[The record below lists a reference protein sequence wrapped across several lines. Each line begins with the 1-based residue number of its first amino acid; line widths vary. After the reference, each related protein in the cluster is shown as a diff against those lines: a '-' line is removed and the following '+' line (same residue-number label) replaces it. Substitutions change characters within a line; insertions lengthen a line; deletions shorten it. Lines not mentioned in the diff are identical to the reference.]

1 MPFFIP
7 IHVAKTFSASTDQCR
22 DASGM
27 RAKPECVVLDVA
39 DGVTPS
45 TKPPVRIFLGTE
57 PAQYRAER
65 VFVWSIER
73 VRDPSRVYEIYLMK
87 ELAGF
92 NRRRW
97 LTGFTNYRFAIPHY
111 TRGAGRAIWNDVDQA
126 YLSDPAELFDAD
138 MGDHGFLAI
147 APGGR
152 TDTAVMLL
160 DCARMA
166 QVWTLEDAQHG
177 HKNPLIAKATA
188 IPGLRGDLAPEWH
201 ARDEEYVPGRTKLL
215 HWTILHTQPWRP
227 LPQLFVYQRNPAGEV
242 WHDLKRSADDAGYQ
256 VFSAERPSAQYIK
269 LLTQLQAA
277 AAEGRPSVLEWSIG
291 CRLPKDVLDLA
302 AKAGGKS
309 VLEYSIGAEDVGRRA
324 VEGLNSISAGLT
336 ISRYDPAAPALSERP
351 SSRFDGVACIAGLDF
366 LPAEDVP
373 WVVDEL
379 FRYARRF
386 VYATVSDRALKK
398 PLPDGAKLDSRPRDR
413 SWWYEHFE
421 TIATRY
427 PNVHLKLVMG
437 PPQAA
442 GEETGSVREAGRCLG
457 NLPVVWVLANSTP
470 ESTAQSVALAE
481 ALGWPYEIKDLGITG
496 SPEPPW
502 PDVVI
507 AADEQTAKV
516 ARSIGEWTR
525 GKTRLVQIDSK
536 GGNFDEWVDAVITPA
551 YYRLPPHPRRIETVT
566 QLTRVS
572 DRPADPIE
580 QAPDLFGDA
589 EHPRVVLLAD
599 TSGVHRI
606 DAESTRNMGEE
617 VRTFAGKGSVFAFTG
632 NRMGATATGALVAG
646 LGASSHLHGRQP
658 GDRDDDLYLAY
669 LAAADAIV
677 VTGESET
684 MLADAVAT
692 GKPVYIYSLPERP
705 RRLAERFEE
714 AVLARSQARPLNR
727 RGTVRP
733 QQGPEYFCARLIER
747 GIVRPPRDLAALHQ
761 SLIRRGVAQP
771 FTLSPASWQFGPAL
785 HEADDAAGKVRALL
799 GIIDP

>member
-1 MPFFIP
+1 
-7 IHVAKTFSASTDQCR
+7 
-22 DASGM
+22 M

-39 DGVTPS
+39 EGVTPS

-65 VFVWSIER
+65 VFVWSIEK
-73 VRDPSRVYEIYLMK
+73 VRDPSRIYEIYLMK

-111 TRGAGRAIWNDVDQA
+111 TQGVGRAIWNDVDQA
-126 YLSDPAELFDAD
+126 YLADPAELFDTD
-138 MGDHGFLAI
+138 MDDHGFLAI

-160 DCARMA
+160 DCERMA
-166 QVWTLEDAQHG
+166 QVWSLEDAQHG
-177 HKNPLIAKATA
+177 HKNPLIAKVNA

-227 LPQLFVYQRNPAGEV
+227 LPQLFVYQHNPAGEV
-242 WHDLKRSADDAGYQ
+242 WHDLKRSADAAGYS
-256 VFSAERPSAQYIK
+256 VFSADRPSAQYNK

-277 AAEGRPSVLEWSIG
+277 AAEGRSSAPANVSVTPIAR
-291 CRLPKDVLDLA
+291 RLPKEVLDLVTE
-302 AKAGGKS
+302 AGAKS
-309 VLEYSIGAEDVGRRA
+309 VLEYSIGGDNKARGVVVGID
-324 VEGLNSISAGLT
+324 SISPGLAL
-336 ISRYDPAAPALSERP
+336 SRYDPAAPALSARP
-351 SSRFDGVACIAGLDF
+351 SSRFDGVACIEGLDF
-366 LPAEDVP
+366 LPDEDVP

-379 FRYARRF
+379 FAHARRF
-386 VYATVSDRALKK
+386 VYATVSDCALTKR
-398 PLPDGAKLDSRPRDR
+398 LPDGAQLDSRPRDR

-421 TIATRY
+421 TIAARY
-427 PNVHLKLVMG
+427 PEVHWKLVTG
-437 PPQAA
+437 APQDASK
-442 GEETGSVREAGRCLG
+442 ESGSVRESGRCIG
-457 NLPVVWVLANSTP
+457 ALPAVRVLANSAP
-470 ESTAQSVALAE
+470 ENTAQSVALAE
-481 ALGWPYEIKDLGITG
+481 ALGWPYEIKNLDVTG
-496 SPEPPW
+496 SPAPPW

-507 AADEQTAKV
+507 AADERTAKV

-536 GGNFDEWVDAVITPA
+536 GGNFNEWVDAVITPA

-572 DRPADPIE
+572 DRPAAPVD
-580 QAPDLFGDA
+580 QAPELFGDA
-589 EHPRVVLLAD
+589 PHPRVVLLAD
-599 TSGVHRI
+599 TTEAHRL
-606 DAESTRNMGEE
+606 DSETARNMGEE
-617 VRTFAGKGSVFAFTG
+617 VRTFAGSGSVFTFTG
-632 NRMGATATGALVAG
+632 NHMGAAATGALVTG

-658 GDRDDDLYLAY
+658 GDRDDELYLAY

-677 VTGESET
+677 VIGESET

-733 QQGPEYFCARLIER
+733 QQGPEYLCARLIER

-761 SLIRRGVAQP
+761 DLIRRGVAQP
-771 FTLSPASWQFGPAL
+771 FTLSPASWQYGPAL
-785 HEADDAAGKVRALL
+785 HEADDAADKVRAIL